1 MPYYK
6 VEFWTGNEQ
15 EGDNEMDAIRKVIQ
29 RIIEGEI
36 DVTDFEAHE
45 IKDGENVQ

>member
-15 EGDNEMDAIRKVIQ
+15 EGSDKKDAIRKVIQ
-29 RIIEGEI
+29 RIKDQGTMPYQ
-36 DVTDFEAHE
+36 VTGRPGR
-45 IKDGENVQ
+45 KDE